1 MAGNRRLAAIV
12 FTDISGYTSLS
23 QSNERAAIGLLH
35 DQDRLVR
42 PLLEIHRGRL
52 VKSIGDGLLL
62 EFPNALDAVSYAVDL
77 QRHIRERNAR
87 SPPPELLVRIGIHL
101 GDVEEAGTDILG
113 DTVNIASRIE
123 PLATPGG
130 ICISEPVFVQIRNKV
145 PYQLENLGPK
155 SLKGIQE
162 AIHVYRVALP
172 AKAEEPPSNASPYP
186 RIAVLPLANI
196 SPDPRDEYFA
206 DGLTEELISVLS
218 QIRGLRVIAR
228 TSVGQYKGTAKSIG
242 QIGSELGVGSVLEGS
257 VRKAD
262 GQLRITVQLI
272 DVGTEEHRWAQTY
285 DRRLENVFA
294 IQAEVAEKTAEALKV
309 ELLKSER
316 DAIQERPTSSLKAY
330 ESYLRGI
337 QASRRFLDNRDE
349 TTDAEAVRCFEEA
362 IREDSQFSAV
372 YSNLANHLIG
382 AMGITR
388 PARDV
393 FPRARQLLAKALELN
408 PGSSDVHTAQGN
420 LAMQADLDW
429 VRAEAEFQ
437 QAIALNPSNST
448 ARFWYGELLED
459 LQRFDEARKH
469 FLVATELD
477 PLWPN
482 PRYMVAWTY
491 SAQGDLGRAIELCEE
506 LAKNHSG
513 SPSISLLLAVLYS
526 AVGRADD
533 AVMVA
538 APLASSSDPNS
549 RLIHAEILGL
559 VGRRKE
565 ARTLVSEWEE
575 GSMTGYASA
584 TRVAALYALLGERE
598 KALALL
604 EQDYRDG
611 DRSLWALYQEVFFD
625 PIREDARFVALLRAM
640 KLPTTL
646 GRPLRMVS
654 GH

>member
-12 FTDISGYTSLS
+12 FTDISGYTALS

-123 PLATPGG
+123 PLAAPGG

-172 AKAEEPPSNASPYP
+172 ATAEEPSTKASPYP

-272 DVGTEEHRWAQTY
+272 DAGTEEHRWAQTY

-316 DAIQERPTSSLKAY
+316 DAIQERPTSNLKAY

-337 QASRRFLDNRDE
+337 QASRRFLDSRDE
-349 TTDAEAVRCFEEA
+349 TTDAEAVRCFEDA
-362 IREDSQFSAV
+362 LREDPQFSAV

-437 QAIALNPSNST
+437 RAIALSPSNSA

-469 FLVATELD
+469 FLVAAELD

-506 LAKNHSG
+506 LVKNHSG

-533 AVMVA
+533 AVKVA
-538 APLASSSDPNS
+538 APLVSSSDPNS

-559 VGRRKE
+559 VGRREE

-575 GSMTGYASA
+575 VSMTGYASA
-584 TRVAALYALLGERE
+584 TRVAALYSLLGERE

-625 PIREDARFVALLRAM
+625 PIREDPRFVALLQAM

-646 GRPLRMVS
+646 ARPLRTVS